1 MPVLAAVDLGEYIK
15 MAAED
20 LMATDDEI
28 DEAKLAQ
35 VLAEV
40 PKGSVVVA
48 VSAVAI
54 VIAIWFAFYFLA
66 FLPRGPIG

>member
-1 MPVLAAVDLGEYIK
+1 MPA
-15 MAAED
+15 
-20 LMATDDEI
+20 DDQV

-48 VSAVAI
+48 VTAVAI
-54 VIAIWFAFYFLA
+54 MMAIWFAFYFFA